1 MHNSASNRYPTGR
14 QATINTDSADEE
26 EHHGNRLIER
36 KEGQEIHR
44 DSGCEHPFLHSLAS
58 GRNTKG
64 TVSGEGTECGAKF
77 E

>member
-1 MHNSASNRYPTGR
+1 MHNLASNRYPTDR
-14 QATINTDSADEE
+14 RATINIDSADKE

-36 KEGQEIHR
+36 KEGQEIHQDR
-44 DSGCEHPFLHSLAS
+44 DVSTLYLHSLAS
-58 GRNTKG
+58 GRNTKA